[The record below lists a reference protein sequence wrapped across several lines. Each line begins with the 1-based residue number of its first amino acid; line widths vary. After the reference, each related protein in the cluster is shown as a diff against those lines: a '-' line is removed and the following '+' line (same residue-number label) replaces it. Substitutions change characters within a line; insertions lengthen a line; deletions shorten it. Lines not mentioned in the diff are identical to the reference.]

1 MGVIKRSGP
10 LIFKILKK
18 MADMKFQVYF
28 DSSVIQY
35 HPVKVT
41 IMTIIKKKTRLAP
54 VYEAFVDPYLAK
66 FEPEIFC
73 FVGSGRIH
81 RFILKKRVYSR
92 ALEPNVPSVRF
103 EFVSFYYRSN

>member
-1 MGVIKRSGP
+1 MGVIKSGP

-28 DSSVIQY
+28 DSSIIQY
-35 HPVKVT
+35 HPVKVK
-41 IMTIIKKKTRLAP
+41 IMTIIKKTRLAP
-54 VYEAFVDPYLAK
+54 VYETRVDPYLAK
-66 FEPEIFC
+66 FEPEIFY

-92 ALEPNVPSVRF
+92 ALEPHVPSVRF